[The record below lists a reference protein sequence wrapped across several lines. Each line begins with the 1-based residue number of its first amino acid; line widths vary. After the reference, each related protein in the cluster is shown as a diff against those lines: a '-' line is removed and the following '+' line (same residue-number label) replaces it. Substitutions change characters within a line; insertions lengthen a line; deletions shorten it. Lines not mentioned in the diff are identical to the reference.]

1 MLYEANFYQMDVE
14 GHIFWVAESKV
25 LKGCAGQGET
35 FAEAAEEL
43 ENNEKEWITTAK
55 EFGISIPEVTA
66 KVANQYSGKIS
77 LRISPYVHQ
86 KSADNAKELGISLNQ
101 YFNDAVVAYNER
113 IYTHINKVMPSLAV
127 QDVNTQ

>member
-14 GHIFWVAESKV
+14 GHVFWVAESRA

-43 ENNEKEWITTAK
+43 ENNEQEWLVTAK
-55 EFGISIPEVTA
+55 EFGIPIPEITA
-66 KVANQYSGKIS
+66 KVGNQYSGKLS

-113 IYTHINKVMPSLAV
+113 IYDYYNKALPCQSSLSIKE
-127 QDVNTQ
+127 T